1 MVPFAAV
8 MSAGIYTNA
17 VPGTTATWGTSMTID
32 GITNARRTLIM
43 LADGV
48 GAVAVG
54 ELEDWALTK
63 TGRNRAV
70 NVIENFMVRE

>member
-17 VPGTTATWGTSMTID
+17 VPGTTA
-32 GITNARRTLIM
+32 TLIM